1 MPEREGQIPPIIQA
15 TQETAQYAEKKVFEG
30 SPFKKAVNAIIGK
43 LGTENPQAQEAAQ
56 NMVKQGVEM
65 AISRIRLLP
74 AFSNPDSRKEILDK
88 LKQDKAQG
96 AWVDILAN
104 WDVSADPYG
113 VSVLTKC
120 KVKDIQEINF
130 KAKNTKTAQEE
141 EQVKL
146 QAQAI
151 AKGQDIIIDYYRKQI
166 SSTEIRKAA

>member
-1 MPEREGQIPPIIQA
+1 MPEREGQIPPIVQL
-15 TQETAQYAEKKVFEG
+15 TQETAQYAEKQVFEG
-30 SPFKKAVNAIIGK
+30 RPFKKAVNAISSK
-43 LGTENPQAQEAAQ
+43 LGAENPQTQEAAQ

-88 LKQDKAQG
+88 LKQDKVEG

-104 WDVSADPYG
+104 WDVSSDPYG
-113 VSVLTKC
+113 VNVLVKC
-120 KVKDIQEINF
+120 KDKDIEEINF
-130 KAKNTKTAQEE
+130 KAKKTKTTQEE
-141 EQVKL
+141 EQAKL

-166 SSTEIRKAA
+166 SSAGIKKVA

>member
-1 MPEREGQIPPIIQA
+1 MPEREGQIPTIVQL

-30 SPFKKAVNAIIGK
+30 SPFKKAVNAISSK
-43 LGTENPQAQEAAQ
+43 LGAENPQAREAAQ

-88 LKQDKAQG
+88 LKQDKVEG

-104 WDVSADPYG
+104 WDVPSDPYG
-113 VSVLTKC
+113 ISLLAKC
-120 KVKDIQEINF
+120 KNKDIEELYF
-130 KAKNTKTAQEE
+130 KAKKTKTTQEE

-151 AKGQDIIIDYYRKQI
+151 TKGQDIIINYYRAQI
-166 SSTEIRKAA
+166 NSAGIKKAA